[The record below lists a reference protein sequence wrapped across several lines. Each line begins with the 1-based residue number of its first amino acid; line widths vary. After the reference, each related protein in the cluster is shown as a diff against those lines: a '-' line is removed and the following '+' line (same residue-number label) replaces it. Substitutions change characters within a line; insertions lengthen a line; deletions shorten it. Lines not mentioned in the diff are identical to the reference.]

1 MKKNI
6 LTIIG
11 IILVCLA
18 VIGLVSASK
27 TLNQKN
33 KEEDNHLIEISITE
47 LQEKVNNK
55 ETFILLISQ
64 TNCSHCAE
72 YKPVLKEVLTKYDI
86 FAYEIDETKLSEKE
100 NGILK
105 NIANISGTPTTV
117 FIVDGEEANTQNR
130 LIGAANKNKIIN
142 RLKAMNYIK
151 E

>member
-18 VIGLVSASK
+18 VIGLVFASK

-86 FAYEIDETKLSEKE
+86 LAYEIDETKLSEKE